1 MSWSSLLWGRPI
13 VVIATVGL
21 TVLNFVAKQDR
32 PWFWFLVIVL
42 AVFIVI
48 HESFNWLRDQR
59 LEKRFDQNYQI
70 IQERVLRLI
79 ADLANLTGNN
89 FGLWMIDL
97 YLPLETTA
105 TSDHFRNVSKLDRSL
120 SVSLMDVRTVPLEI
134 RIDHELFGVC
144 FSQSNKKLW
153 WDIDLANTTEENVWH
168 VISDEVN
175 TELRSIYGVISVNPI
190 VDRLGKNCRGLLV
203 VHAKRDPVAVTTVV
217 GALKEEEGERRLDAA
232 CQDIHNQIRGGG
244 RRDN

>member
-13 VVIATVGL
+13 VVIATIGL
-21 TVLNFVAKQDR
+21 TVLNFVAEHDR
-32 PWFWFLVIVL
+32 PWFWIPVIVL

-48 HESFNWLRDQR
+48 HESVNWWRDQR
-59 LEKRFDQNYQI
+59 LEKRFDQNYQL

-79 ADLANLTGNN
+79 ADLANLTANR
-89 FGLWMIDL
+89 FDLLMIDL
-97 YLPLETTA
+97 YLLLEATA
-105 TSDHFRNVSKLDRSL
+105 ISDHFRNVAKLDRSL
-120 SVSLMDVRTVPLEI
+120 SVSLTDVRTVPLEI
-134 RIDHELFGVC
+134 RMDHELFGVC
-144 FSQSNKKLW
+144 FSQSNKMLW

-168 VISDEVN
+168 GISEKVN

-217 GALKEEEGERRLDAA
+217 GALKEEEGKRRLDAA
-232 CQDIHNQIRGGG
+232 CQDIHNQIGRGS
-244 RRDN
+244 RRDS